1 MNRAFKVATFNLFNF
16 IEPPNAF
23 YEFDNIYTDSEW
35 KKKCSWTANQLLS
48 IQADL
53 VGFQEI
59 FSAQPLEKICLSS
72 GLMNFV
78 TVEQPHVE
86 SDYVYFKPVTGLA
99 SKHPILQSKGL
110 MIDKQTRHA
119 LGLPST
125 FNYSRMP
132 LHAVI
137 KTPILGTI
145 DVVVVHLKSQRP
157 MDVENPENHYS
168 RYSDEFIGSLKS
180 SQQRNEEAMALRH
193 QLRQMKSQ
201 FDRPVI
207 LMGDMNQN
215 LRSPSIQCLVEPPL
229 TKQTQIERKKLYL
242 FDSWQQTS
250 PISSRM
256 PSHYYGE
263 QGNILDYI
271 LLSQEFSSCS
281 IQHKTLDK
289 HLVQP
294 NYDEDSMSSDH
305 GIVVALINNKIN
317 R

>member
-1 MNRAFKVATFNLFNF
+1 MNHTLKVATFNLFNF

-35 KKKCSWTANQLLS
+35 QKKCTWTVNQLQR
-48 IQADL
+48 IQADI

-59 FSAQPLEKICLSS
+59 FSSRALEKICHAS
-72 GLMNFV
+72 GLVNFT
-78 TVEQPHVE
+78 TVEQPSIE
-86 SDYVYFKPVTGLA
+86 SDYVHFKPVTGLA
-99 SKHPILQSKGL
+99 SKHPILRSQGL
-110 MIDKQTRHA
+110 VVEKHTRLA
-119 LGLPST
+119 LGLPSA

-132 LHAVI
+132 LHAVV
-137 KTPILGTI
+137 KTPTLGTI

-157 MDVENPENHYS
+157 MDVDNPENHYS

-193 QLRQMKSQ
+193 QLRQIKSR
-201 FDRPVI
+201 FDRPMI

-215 LRSPSIQCLVEPPL
+215 LTSPSIQCLVEPSL
-229 TKQTQIERKKLYL
+229 TEQTQVERKKLYL
-242 FDSWQQTS
+242 SDSWQLSS
-250 PISSRM
+250 PTSSRK

-263 QGNILDYI
+263 QGNTLDYI
-271 LLSQEFSSCS
+271 LLSQEFSSYLV
-281 IQHKTLDK
+281 QHKTLDK

-305 GIVVALINNKIN
+305 GIVVASINN
-317 R
+317 

>member
-1 MNRAFKVATFNLFNF
+1 
-16 IEPPNAF
+16 
-23 YEFDNIYTDSEW
+23 
-35 KKKCSWTANQLLS
+35 
-48 IQADL
+48 
-53 VGFQEI
+53 
-59 FSAQPLEKICLSS
+59 
-72 GLMNFV
+72 MNFT

-86 SDYVYFKPVTGLA
+86 SDYVHFKPVTGLA
-99 SKHPILQSKGL
+99 SKHPIVQSKGL
-110 MIDKQTRHA
+110 TIDKQTRHA
-119 LGLPST
+119 LGLPAT

-137 KTPILGTI
+137 KTPTLGTI

-193 QLRQMKSQ
+193 QLRQIKSQ
-201 FDRPVI
+201 FDRPMI

-215 LRSPSIQCLVEPPL
+215 LTSPSIQCLVEPL
-229 TKQTQIERKKLYL
+229 LKEHTQVEKNKLYL
-242 FDSWQQTS
+242 SDSWQLSSPTS
-250 PISSRM
+250 IRT
-256 PSHYYGE
+256 PSHYYGD
-263 QGNILDYI
+263 QGNTLDYI
-271 LLSQEFSSCS
+271 LLSQEFTSCL

-305 GIVVALINNKIN
+305 GIVVASIN
-317 R
+317 